1 MRHNAEKHRAW
12 HPLATETVLESAYMD
27 DPIDSTETEDDAI
40 YLHEESKK
48 LWKLCGM
55 KPYKWLPNSRK
66 VLGRMQI
73 EERTKKIGIKDNNLP
88 SAKTTGIA
96 WMAEE
101 DTFTFL
107 S

>member
-1 MRHNAEKHRAW
+1 MCD
-12 HPLATETVLESAYMD
+12 TM
-27 DPIDSTETEDDAI
+27 DSTETEYDGI
-40 YLHEESKK
+40 YLHEELKK

-55 KPYKWLPNSRK
+55 KPYKWLPISRK

-73 EERTKKIGIKDNNLP
+73 EERTKKKGIKDNILP
-88 SAKTTGIA
+88 SAKTIGIA

-107 S
+107 Y

>member
-1 MRHNAEKHRAW
+1 
-12 HPLATETVLESAYMD
+12 MD
-27 DPIDSTETEDDAI
+27 DTMDSIEMEDDAI
-40 YLHEESKK
+40 YLHEELRK
-48 LWKLCGM
+48 LWKICGM

-73 EERTKKIGIKDNNLP
+73 EERTKKIGIKDNILQ
-88 SAKTTGIA
+88 SAKTIDIA

-107 S
+107 SWNLEDDFNYTKRKF

>member
-1 MRHNAEKHRAW
+1 
-12 HPLATETVLESAYMD
+12 MD